1 MEKAFD
7 IALGLGMIA
16 SQNAMLTKLAL
27 IYPPTC
33 DPTAPYLAV
42 PMLTGFLRSH
52 GREVL
57 PIDANVEAWDDLLT
71 PERLQEIAA
80 RLEAQLATLEE
91 RQSLSHREQ
100 LRYVALWRARGDA
113 AAVPAGIL
121 EAKAILRD
129 PIRFFDP
136 HDYGAAVATIEAAQR
151 AISAAFG
158 PLQVDFTA
166 YRTPFSL
173 LSMAEIQADAAPDR
187 DPFCDYVEHTLIPRL
202 VAEKV
207 DVVGLSAC
215 FPGQLQV
222 AYSFAYRIKA
232 ALPHVHVTA
241 GGPGFT
247 QLFIRLQGERLRR
260 ALGPLDSAV
269 VFEGEHTLL
278 RLLRALDERTPL
290 AAVPNLVLRDEQG
303 GAGYLSGHGMED
315 LRALPAPDFDGLPL
329 ERYLSPQLVLPYD
342 PTRGCY
348 WGRCTFCHYGLA
360 EVGTAAYRERTVEA
374 AVSHLTA
381 LSQKYKTHYFYLSQD
396 SVAPKTLLKFAEAL
410 SEQGAKLR
418 WATDL
423 KPERYLTVERAQ
435 ALLRG
440 GAVACALGV
449 ESAAPRVLKL
459 IDKGQPIE
467 VVREVV
473 DRLAHSGIAVEAMCF
488 TDFPTESGEEA
499 LQTLRFLGEERSD
512 VALFIVGRFGLT
524 HGAQVAQQPA
534 EFGLSEVFSFDGD
547 ELQTGLF
554 FTEQRTAKRPRDHAR
569 VDAAL
574 EQLSSGYW
582 LRHYPWAGALS
593 TAHTILYY
601 DRFGRDVFRRLAE
614 EKVPRGGHGILGKRA
629 QSAPSHFSLE
639 ALDEAEE
646 IEQQLWQHL
655 IYEKR
660 QVSRALYEQLAS
672 EAPSVARD
680 PQRYRY
686 AAGETPVV
694 DKRPRGPRLGRRP
707 APHVPGAYK

>member
-1 MEKAFD
+1 MEKGFD
-7 IALGLGMIA
+7 IPSRLVKIGPKVMTA
-16 SQNAMLTKLAL
+16 KLAL
-27 IYPPTC
+27 IYPPSC

-52 GREVL
+52 GRSVL

-71 PERLQEIAA
+71 EERLQAVAELLESRLS
-80 RLEAQLATLEE
+80 RLEQKP
-91 RQSLSHREQ
+91 SLSHREQ
-100 LRYVALWRARGDA
+100 LLYGSLWRARGDA
-113 AAVPAGIL
+113 AAAPTGIV

-129 PIRFFDP
+129 PDRFFDP
-136 HDYGAAVATIEAAQR
+136 RQYGSAVSTIEAAQR
-151 AISAAFG
+151 AISAAYG
-158 PLQVDFTA
+158 PLQLDFTA

-173 LSMAEIQADAAPDR
+173 LTMEEIAADAAER
-187 DPFCDYVEHTLIPRL
+187 DPFDQYVMNTLIPRL
-202 VAEKV
+202 IAEQI

-215 FPGQLQV
+215 FPGQLQI
-222 AYSFAYRIKA
+222 AYAFAQRIKA
-232 ALPHVHVTA
+232 ALPAVHVTA

-247 QLFIRLQGERLRR
+247 QLLIRLTGERLRR

-278 RLLRALDERTPL
+278 ALLTALDEQTPL
-290 AAVPNLVLRDEQG
+290 REVPNVVLRDDQG
-303 GAGYLSGHGMED
+303 GAAYLRGQGMED

-329 ERYLSPQLVLPYD
+329 ARYLSPQLVLPYD

-360 EVGTAAYRERTVEA
+360 EVGTAAYRERTVEDTVA
-374 AVSHLTA
+374 HLSA
-381 LSQKYKTHYFYLSQD
+381 LSQKYGTRYFYLSQD

-410 SEQGAKLR
+410 VDRDPPLR

-423 KPERYLTVERAQ
+423 KPERYLTVERAEI
-435 ALLRG
+435 LRRG

-459 IDKGQPIE
+459 IDKGQPID
-467 VVREVV
+467 VVRDVI
-473 DRLAHSGIAVEAMCF
+473 DRLSHSEIAVEAMCF
-488 TDFPTESGEEA
+488 TDFPTESGDEA
-499 LQTLRFLGEERSD
+499 LATLRFLTEERQD
-512 VALFIVGRFGLT
+512 VSLFIVGRFGLT
-524 HGAQVAQQPA
+524 HGAKVAQEPSS
-534 EFGLSEVFSFDGD
+534 FGLSEVFTLEGD

-554 FTEQRTAKRPRDHAR
+554 FTEKRKAKRPRDHVR

-574 EQLSSGYW
+574 DEVSKAYW

-614 EKVPRGGHGILGKRA
+614 ENVPRDGNGILGKR
-629 QSAPSHFSLE
+629 SLSQQASYSLS
-639 ALDEAEE
+639 ALDEAEDH
-646 IEQQLWQHL
+646 EQQIWQHL
-655 IYEKR
+655 IYERR

-672 EAPSVARD
+672 EAPSLYPE

-694 DKRPRGPRLGRRP
+694 DRRRRGPQLGRRP

>member
-1 MEKAFD
+1 MEKGFD
-7 IALGLGMIA
+7 FAVGLAKIATNFMA
-16 SQNAMLTKLAL
+16 HKLAL
-27 IYPPTC
+27 IYPPSC
-33 DPTAPYLAV
+33 DPTAPYLAI

-52 GREVL
+52 GRTVI
-57 PIDANVEAWDDLLT
+57 PIDANIEAWDDLLT
-71 PERLQEIAA
+71 PDRLQAVA
-80 RLEAQLATLEE
+80 DRLERRLAELEQ
-91 RQSLSHREQ
+91 RKSLSHREQ
-100 LRYVALWRARGDA
+100 LQYGSLWRARGDA
-113 AAVPAGIL
+113 AAVPSGIL

-129 PIRFFDP
+129 PVRFFDP
-136 HDYGAAVATIEAAQR
+136 LSYGAAVATIEAAQR
-151 AISAAFG
+151 AISAAYG
-158 PLQVDFTA
+158 PLQVDFTS

-173 LSMAEIQADAAPDR
+173 LTMADVQADAEQR
-187 DPFCDYVEHTLIPRL
+187 DPFAEYVEQTLVPRL
-202 VAEKV
+202 VEEKI

-215 FPGQLQV
+215 FPGQLQI
-222 AYSFAYRIKA
+222 AYAFAYRLKA
-232 ALPHVHVTA
+232 ALPHLHITA

-247 QLFIRLQGERLRR
+247 QLFIRLKGARLRY

-278 RLLRALDERTPL
+278 RLLESLDAGSPL
-290 AAVPNLVLRDEQG
+290 RDVPNLVLRDEAG
-303 GAGYLSGHGMED
+303 GASYQSGHGMED

-329 ERYLSPQLVLPYD
+329 SRYLSPQLVLPYD

-374 AVSHLTA
+374 AVSHLSA
-381 LSQKYKTHYFYLSQD
+381 LSHKYGTRYFYLSQD

-410 SEQGAKLR
+410 VDHDPPLR

-423 KPERYLTVERAQ
+423 KPERYLTQERAEV
-435 ALLRG
+435 LRRG

-459 IDKGQPIE
+459 IDKGQPID
-467 VVREVV
+467 VVRDVI
-473 DRLAHSGIAVEAMCF
+473 DRLADSSIAVEAMCF
-488 TDFPTESGEEA
+488 TDFPTETRDEA
-499 LQTLRFLGEERSD
+499 LSTLRFLQEEQDD

-524 HGAQVAQQPA
+524 HGARVAQEPSS
-534 EFGLSEVFSFDGD
+534 FGLSEVFSLEGD
-547 ELQTGLF
+547 ELATGLF
-554 FTEQRTAKRPRDHAR
+554 FTEKKRAKRPHDHAR

-574 EQLSSGYW
+574 DEVSAAYW

-601 DRFGRDVFRRLAE
+601 DRFGRDVFRKLAAE
-614 EKVPRGGHGILGKRA
+614 GIPRDGAGILGKRA
-629 QSAPSHFSLE
+629 LSADAAFSLDS
-639 ALDEAEE
+639 LDEAEE
-646 IEQQLWQHL
+646 REQQIWQQL

-660 QVSRALYEQLAS
+660 KVSRALYEELCAD
-672 EAPSVARD
+672 APVVHSD

-686 AAGETPVV
+686 VAGQTPVL
-694 DKRPRGPRLGRRP
+694 DRRRRGPQLGRRP

>member
-1 MEKAFD
+1 MQ
-7 IALGLGMIA
+7 MP
-16 SQNAMLTKLAL
+16 SKLAL

-52 GREVL
+52 GRSVL

-71 PERLQEIAA
+71 PSRLQEVAL
-80 RLEAQLATLEE
+80 RLESQLATLEA
-91 RQSLSHREQ
+91 QSQLSHQDQ
-100 LRYVALWRARGDA
+100 LRYGSLWRARGDA
-113 AAVPAGIL
+113 AAAPSGVL

-129 PIRFFDP
+129 PIRFFQP
-136 HDYGAAVATIEAAQR
+136 LEYGAAVATIESAQR

-158 PLQVDFTA
+158 PLMVDFTA

-173 LSMAEIQADAAPDR
+173 LTQEDIQADGAPDR
-187 DPFCDYVEHTLIPRL
+187 DPFSDYVEHTLIPRL

-222 AYSFAYRIKA
+222 AYAFAYRIKA

-247 QLFIRLQGERLRR
+247 QLFIRLKGERLRR

-278 RLLRALDERTPL
+278 RLLTALDEGVPL
-290 AAVPNLVLRDEQG
+290 QTLTNVVLRDDHG
-303 GAGYLSGHGMED
+303 GAGYQSGHGMED
-315 LRALPAPDFDGLPL
+315 LRALPAPDFEGLPL
-329 ERYLSPQLVLPYD
+329 SRYLSPQLVLPYD

-374 AVSHLTA
+374 AVQHLTE
-381 LSQKYKTHYFYLSQD
+381 LSRKYQTKYFYLSQD
-396 SVAPKTLLKFAEAL
+396 SVAPKTLLKLAEAL
-410 SEQGAKLR
+410 TEQGSELR

-423 KPERYLTVERAQ
+423 KPERYLTAERAT
-435 ALLRG
+435 ALRRG

-449 ESAAPRVLKL
+449 ESAAPRVLKM

-473 DRLAHSGIAVEAMCF
+473 DRLAHSDIAVEAMCF

-499 LQTLRFLGEERSD
+499 LATLRFLTEERSD

-524 HGAQVAQQPA
+524 HGARVAQEPA
-534 EFGLSEVFSFDGD
+534 AFGLSEIFSLEGD
-547 ELQTGLF
+547 DLQTGLF
-554 FTEQRTAKRPRDHAR
+554 FTEKRKAKRPRDHVR

-574 EQLSSGYW
+574 DELSQGYW

-601 DRFGRDVFRRLAE
+601 DRFGREVFRRLAE
-614 EKVPRGGHGILGKRA
+614 EKVPRDGRGIFGKISQVATAR
-629 QSAPSHFSLE
+629 FSLS

-646 IEQQLWQHL
+646 TEQQIWQHL

-660 QVSRALYEQLAS
+660 QVSRALYEELAG
-672 EAPSVARD
+672 EVPSLMPD
-680 PQRYRY
+680 SQRYRY
-686 AAGETPVV
+686 AAGETPIP
-694 DKRPRGPRLGRRP
+694 DHRRSRSPLGRRP